1 MDFLTLKQTIFWLCA
16 VSGIMA
22 VTLMPISVLFHHFQ
36 NQKEERIGLL
46 KELFWLLI
54 AGLMILFMVFPA
66 GQQMLDDYLGNK
78 MSLNRMVGEGVG
90 LNATLSDPI
99 KGVGKV
105 SSGRQINE

>member
-1 MDFLTLKQTIFWLCA
+1 
-16 VSGIMA
+16 MA

-99 KGVGKV
+99 KGSGKV
-105 SSGRQINE
+105 SSGRQSNE

>member
-36 NQKEERIGLL
+36 NQKEERTGLL
-46 KELFWLLI
+46 KEFFWLLI
-54 AGLMILFMVFPA
+54 AGLMILFMIFPA

-78 MSLNRMVGEGVG
+78 MPLSRMVGEDVG
-90 LNATLSDPI
+90 LNASLSDPI
-99 KGVGKV
+99 KGVVKV
-105 SSGRQINE
+105 SSGRQSNE

>member
-78 MSLNRMVGEGVG
+78 MSLNRMVGEDLG

-99 KGVGKV
+99 KGSGKV

>member
-36 NQKEERIGLL
+36 NQKEERTGLL
-46 KELFWLLI
+46 KEFFWLLI
-54 AGLMILFMVFPA
+54 AGLMILSMVFPA

-78 MSLNRMVGEGVG
+78 MSPNRMVGEDAG
-90 LNATLSDPI
+90 LNASLSDPI
-99 KGVGKV
+99 K
-105 SSGRQINE
+105 RL

>member
-78 MSLNRMVGEGVG
+78 MSLNRMVGEDVG

-99 KGVGKV
+99 KGAGKV
-105 SSGRQINE
+105 SSGRQSNE

>member
-1 MDFLTLKQTIFWLCA
+1 
-16 VSGIMA
+16 MA

-78 MSLNRMVGEGVG
+78 MSLNRMVGEDVG

-99 KGVGKV
+99 KGFGKA
-105 SSGRQINE
+105 SSGRQSNE

>member
-22 VTLMPISVLFHHFQ
+22 LTLMPISVLFHHFQ

-90 LNATLSDPI
+90 LNATLGDPI